1 MSVAF
6 RRDLTTGTPM
16 LMFET
21 NMPSITSTCSQSA
34 ELTRWTSRPRSAKSA
49 DRMEGA
55 MRVIVQFIPFFARMG
70 APGSDR
76 AAHPAALSHRIRQ
89 AAAETQAPGLPRPG
103 APGPPPVFPRS
114 PDRPRRRRPGRPP
127 HHIAPAFGAGPRSC
141 AGAQTRENGIVSI
154 LSVFF
159 LPVNGN
165 EFLTGL
171 LSPGKILQYAGSSAL
186 LPLLM

>member
-1 MSVAF
+1 
-6 RRDLTTGTPM
+6 
-16 LMFET
+16 
-21 NMPSITSTCSQSA
+21 
-34 ELTRWTSRPRSAKSA
+34 
-49 DRMEGA
+49 
-55 MRVIVQFIPFFARMG
+55 MRVIVQIIPFFARMG